1 MTIPVALQLYTV
13 REALEK
19 DFVGVTRQIADMGYL
34 GVETYRVP
42 GTSASDMAALFRSLN
57 LKVVA
62 AHSALPLGK
71 DQATVLETMATL
83 GTDTLI
89 CPWLDPAK
97 YFQSVDGIKQA
108 CALLNEANG
117 VCRANGLTLG
127 YHNHWFEYG
136 KIDGRYAADLLREG
150 LEPDIILEIDTYWA
164 QTAGADPVQIIKT
177 LGTRAPLLHIKDGPC
192 VREEPMVAVGQGKM
206 NVPAIVRA
214 AEGTAKWLI
223 VELDRCATDM
233 LEAVYKSY
241 SYLIGEKLGYGS
253 KS

>member
-1 MTIPVALQLYTV
+1 
-13 REALEK
+13 
-19 DFVGVTRQIADMGYL
+19 
-34 GVETYRVP
+34 
-42 GTSASDMAALFRSLN
+42 
-57 LKVVA
+57 
-62 AHSALPLGK
+62 
-71 DQATVLETMATL
+71 
-83 GTDTLI
+83 
-89 CPWLDPAK
+89 
-97 YFQSVDGIKQA
+97 VDGIKQA

-177 LGTRAPLLHIKDGPC
+177 LGARAPLLHIKDGPC

-214 AEGTAKWLI
+214 AEGTAQWLI

-233 LEAVYKSY
+233 LEAVHKSY